1 MKERTA
7 ALEDALAELRAAQQH
22 IVQRERLSALGSMV
36 IGIAHDFNNS
46 LAVILGNG
54 ERLQREVRVH
64 DVSGPFTDIAQTIV
78 TAALDAA
85 DTVGRL
91 RDFQRPASAGETR
104 VPVDME
110 EVIRQAVEFTRPR
123 WLAESL
129 GRGVPID
136 VHCECEATA
145 PIAGNAAE
153 LRDALTNLIFNAVDA
168 MPQGGGITLRTRAA
182 GDHVVVEV
190 VDHGIGMTE
199 EVRRRCFEPFF
210 TTKGERGS
218 GLGLSLVYGIIRRH
232 EGEIQIESSPGRGA
246 RVSLTFPADRSG
258 LRAEPAEPAKPSRS
272 LKILVVEDQ
281 PVLSALLA
289 EMLTRDWHQVATASD
304 GRDALEKF
312 GFGEF
317 DLVITDK
324 VMPASN
330 GDQLAA
336 AVKARAPETRVIML
350 TGFGDEAAGDEGVS
364 EFIDYILRKP
374 ATNAELRAAI
384 AHVMTGVPVAA

>member
-1 MKERTA
+1 MTGVQTC
-7 ALEDALAELRAAQQH
+7 AL
-22 IVQRERLSALGSMV
+22 
-36 IGIAHDFNNS
+36 
-46 LAVILGNG
+46 
-54 ERLQREVRVH
+54 
-64 DVSGPFTDIAQTIV
+64 
-78 TAALDAA
+78 
-85 DTVGRL
+85 
-91 RDFQRPASAGETR
+91 
-104 VPVDME
+104 
-110 EVIRQAVEFTRPR
+110 
-123 WLAESL
+123 
-129 GRGVPID
+129 PI
-136 VHCECEATA
+136 C
-145 PIAGNAAE
+145 
-153 LRDALTNLIFNAVDA
+153 
-168 MPQGGGITLRTRAA
+168 
-182 GDHVVVEV
+182 
-190 VDHGIGMTE
+190 
-199 EVRRRCFEPFF
+199 
-210 TTKGERGS
+210 
-218 GLGLSLVYGIIRRH
+218 
-232 EGEIQIESSPGRGA
+232 PGRGA